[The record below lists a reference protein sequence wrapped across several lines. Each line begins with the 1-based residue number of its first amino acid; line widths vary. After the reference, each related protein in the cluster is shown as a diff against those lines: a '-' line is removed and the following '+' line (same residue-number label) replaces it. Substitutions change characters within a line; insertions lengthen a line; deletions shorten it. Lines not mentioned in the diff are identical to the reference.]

1 VINQLKKGRMMK
13 FFKKRVYVRSIPTYE
28 DWLNPT
34 KQTGIKHIYRRV
46 WDMRKIGIF
55 AGVFA
60 VVAGL
65 LATVAF
71 MGFRGGNPATA
82 VPQDTTTTTVVEST
96 TTTSTTVP
104 VDEVMNVC
112 DMPRSYST
120 EYDLGLYE
128 SRKFNATMWK
138 EQGITLVFEWALP
151 DEYDRYMFDFIKA
164 VDKFSKYTGL
174 KTEVMKGY
182 DETAANILDYEW
194 DYLMSMEDP
203 DNVFSQER
211 LTRFLEKYD
220 PKKLSI
226 NVVLDDTLDDG
237 TLAWVMGRKLRFGLV
252 KSYLDQIV
260 GSINGGEVYAWDQNY
275 MHVVLHELGHIVG
288 LGHTHISDDD
298 IRQDNSIMSYEA
310 LTTDQYLPGDIAGL
324 QEIFCKEEK

>member
-1 VINQLKKGRMMK
+1 MNSLKKQQFIGK
-13 FFKKRVYVRSIPTYE
+13 RSIYASN
-28 DWLNPT
+28 NPFEEIT
-34 KQTGIKHIYRRV
+34 TIPVYKEV
-46 WDMRKIGIF
+46 WDMRKILSIG
-55 AGVFA
+55 GV
-60 VVAGL
+60 
-65 LATVAF
+65 ATVLMGMLA
-71 MGFRGGNPATA
+71 MVSVLGFRGGNPATA

-164 VDKFSKYTGL
+164 VDEFSKYTGL

-226 NVVLDDTLDDG
+226 NVVLDETLDDG

-298 IRQDNSIMSYEA
+298 IRQEDSIMSYEA
-310 LTTDQYLPGDIAGL
+310 HYEDYYLPGDIAGL
-324 QEIFCKEEK
+324 QKIFCLEGEK